1 MQHEPLI
8 LSRDGGATIAYREMT
23 GKSPTVIYCGGYHSD
38 MTGSKA
44 VALSTWCCDFGH
56 AYIRFD
62 YQGHGV
68 SSGEFTDGSIG
79 LWRDDAL
86 SILDQTTTGPIVLV
100 GSSMGAWIA
109 LLIALK
115 RPDRISGMVLLAP
128 AVDFTIEL
136 MWNKFDTDIRDEI
149 ENKGFWNRPSEFENE
164 AYPITLKLIEES
176 RAHLLLD
183 APIAFPGPVQ
193 ILYGLADD
201 VVPLDHVMRTV
212 EAIASSALTVTL
224 VKGGDHRLS
233 QDTDIARMRHAV
245 GDVISQTTKGPAARH
260 DSSDT

>member
-1 MQHEPLI
+1 MQPEPLI

-23 GKSPTVIYCGGYHSD
+23 GKTPTVIYCGGYHSD

-44 VALSTWCCDFGH
+44 VALSAWCRDFGH

-86 SILDQTTTGPIVLV
+86 SILDQTTTGPVVLV

-136 MWNKFDTDIRDEI
+136 MWNKFDTDIRNAI
-149 ENKGFWNRPSEFENE
+149 ENKGFWNRPSEFEDE

-176 RAHLLLD
+176 RAHLLLH
-183 APIAFPGPVQ
+183 APIAFPGPVH
-193 ILYGLADD
+193 ILYGLADE

-233 QDTDIARMRHAV
+233 QDADMARMTRAV

-260 DSSDT
+260 DSLDT

>member
-1 MQHEPLI
+1 MQPEPLI
-8 LSRDGGATIAYREMT
+8 LSRDGGATIAYREVT
-23 GKSPTVIYCGGYHSD
+23 GNTPTVIYCGGFHSD

-44 VALSTWCCDFGH
+44 VALSTWCLGYGH

-86 SILDQTTTGPIVLV
+86 SILDQVTTGPVVLV

-149 ENKGFWNRPSEFENE
+149 ENKGFWNRPSEFEDE
-164 AYPITLKLIEES
+164 AYPVTLKLIEES

-183 APIAFPGPVQ
+183 APIAFPGPVH
-193 ILYGLADD
+193 ILYGLADE

-212 EAIASSALTVTL
+212 EAIASSELTVTL
-224 VKGGDHRLS
+224 VKGGGHRLS
-233 QDTDIARMRHAV
+233 QDADIARMTRAV
-245 GDVISQTTKGPAARH
+245 GDVISQTSEGPAARH
-260 DSSDT
+260 DSLDT

>member
-1 MQHEPLI
+1 MQPEPLI

-38 MTGSKA
+38 MSGSKA
-44 VALSTWCCDFGH
+44 VALSTWCHEFGH
-56 AYIRFD
+56 TYIRFD
-62 YQGHGV
+62 YQGHGM
-68 SSGEFTDGSIG
+68 SSGEFADGSIG

-86 SILDQTTTGPIVLV
+86 SILDQTTTDPVVLV

-115 RPDRISGMVLLAP
+115 RPNRIAGMVLLAP
-128 AVDFTIEL
+128 AVDFTIDL

-149 ENKGFWNRPSEFENE
+149 ENKGFWNRPSEFEDE

-176 RAHLLLD
+176 RSHLLLN
-183 APIAFPGPVQ
+183 APITFPGPVN
-193 ILYGLADD
+193 ILYGLADE

-212 EAIASSALTVTL
+212 DAIASSALTVTL
-224 VKGGDHRLS
+224 IKGGDHRLS
-233 QDTDIARMRHAV
+233 QDTDIARMTSAV
-245 GDVISQTTKGPAARH
+245 DNVISQIT
-260 DSSDT
+260 